1 MMKKLKLLIL
11 DASIIALNIFV
22 FNSFISAGFTFGK
35 ILLSVLCVG
44 GSVVLHFGGHIF
56 ADIKEEKMLQE
67 RNLKLL
73 KGEDNQFEDY
83 MNQLNKLQETE
94 SGFAGVITRFKEQ
107 VKAFD
112 DKEDSLLRI
121 IELNNGAAKDF
132 LISRN
137 NEVQKFLLKNLK
149 KFVKRLIVYSAK
161 TKKNRP
167 KTVEEDASV
176 MNILKNNDDLIDLY
190 DKLLDEVAMMG
201 DDFNIDDPGLQS
213 VIESLKELRVGE
225 DDDEEDDG
233 EINLHVVSDIHD
245 N

>member
-1 MMKKLKLLIL
+1 MRKKLKLLIL

-22 FNSFISAGFTFGK
+22 FNSFISTGFTLGK

-44 GSVVLHFGGHIF
+44 ISVVLHFGGHIF

-67 RNLKLL
+67 RNRKLL
-73 KGEDNQFEDY
+73 KSEDDQFEEY
-83 MNQLNKLQETE
+83 MNQLNELKGTE
-94 SGFAGVITRFKEQ
+94 EGFDCLINRFTEQ
-107 VKAFD
+107 VDSFN
-112 DKEDSLLRI
+112 DKEESLLRI
-121 IELNNGAAKDF
+121 IELNNDAAKEF

-137 NEVQKFLLKNLK
+137 AEVEKFLLKNLK

-167 KTVEEDASV
+167 KTIEEDTGV

-225 DDDEEDDG
+225 EDDEEDDG

>member
-1 MMKKLKLLIL
+1 MKKKLKLLLL
-11 DASIIALNIFV
+11 DVSIIVLNILV
-22 FNSFISAGFTFGK
+22 FNSFISTGFTFGK
-35 ILLSVLCVG
+35 ILLSILCAG

-56 ADIKEEKMLQE
+56 ADIKEEKMLLE
-67 RNLKLL
+67 RNRKLL
-73 KGEDNQFEDY
+73 KSEDDQFKEY
-83 MNQLNKLQETE
+83 MDQLDKLQETE
-94 SGFAGVITRFKEQ
+94 SGFYDVIVRFKEQ
-107 VKAFD
+107 VKAFN
-112 DKEDSLLRI
+112 DKEESLLRI
-121 IELNNGAAKDF
+121 IELNNDAAKEF

-137 NEVQKFLLKNLK
+137 DEVQRFLLKNLK

-167 KTVEEDASV
+167 KTVEEDLSV

-225 DDDEEDDG
+225 EDDDDDDN
-233 EINLHVVSDIHD
+233 EISLHVVSDIH
-245 N
+245 NN

>member
-11 DASIIALNIFV
+11 DVLIIVLNILV
-22 FNSFISAGFTFGK
+22 FNSFISTGFTFGK

-44 GSVVLHFGGHIF
+44 GSLFFHFGGHIL

-73 KGEDNQFEDY
+73 KGEDTQMQEY
-83 MNQLNKLQETE
+83 MNQLDNLKENE
-94 SGFAGVITRFKEQ
+94 KGFAGVINRFKEQ

-121 IELNNGAAKDF
+121 IELNNDAAKEF

-137 NEVQKFLLKNLK
+137 DEVQRFLLKNLK

-167 KTVEEDASV
+167 NTVEEDTSV

-225 DDDEEDDG
+225 EDDEEDDG

>member
-1 MMKKLKLLIL
+1 MLKKLKLLIL
-11 DASIIALNIFV
+11 DVGIIILNILV
-22 FNSFISAGFTFGK
+22 LNSFISAGFTFTK
-35 ILLSVLCVG
+35 ILLSVLLVG
-44 GSVVLHFGGHIF
+44 GSMVLHFGGHIL
-56 ADIKEEKMLQE
+56 ADIKEEKMIQE

-73 KGEDNQFEDY
+73 KGEDDQMQEY
-83 MNQLNKLQETE
+83 MNQLDNLKKTE
-94 SGFAGVITRFKEQ
+94 IGFEGVINRFKEQ

-112 DKEDSLLRI
+112 DKEESLLRI
-121 IELNNGAAKDF
+121 IELNNDAAKEF

-137 NEVQKFLLKNLK
+137 DEVQRFLLKNIK

-167 KTVEEDASV
+167 KTVEEDTGV

-233 EINLHVVSDIHD
+233 EINLHVVSDFKDI
-245 N
+245 